1 MQLEERGL
9 SGVLRLA
16 EMVAQGLTSP
26 QHLLSELRVVF
37 NAASAMLVTPFARQ
51 ARGSPWLAQG
61 LTCSVGMD
69 CRQQYYERWM
79 DNDPWRMA
87 WLERG
92 LSMKAGTA
100 HAGREY
106 LSGEQLTHTHCY
118 AAFASKQGLWDVSCL
133 IVDDGQ
139 GPQGGPMLV
148 LALNRARH
156 QPAMSEADV
165 ARLRTLHLPLQRAL
179 SLYAAQQHPAPDLS
193 GPVSAFAGLPQ
204 AVLVLR
210 PDRQLIYANPAAE
223 SLLSLG
229 DGRAAGGRLERLGQL
244 EAADLDELL
253 ARSAAGTAEEEGL
266 WFGPDLHTGRVHAAC
281 LAARTARAAAWPE
294 GSLLLTVQRD
304 APGISQAARIA
315 GLASR
320 CALSPAERQVLE
332 LLCAGL
338 SVGQVA
344 DRLGVRISTVRTHV
358 RGLLEKTGAGRL
370 MLLLAQ
376 MGTVTRHVEMV

>member
-37 NAASAMLVTPFARQ
+37 HAASAMLVTPFARQ
-51 ARGSPWLAQG
+51 SRGSPWLAQG

-79 DNDPWRMA
+79 DSDPWRMA

-100 HAGREY
+100 HAGREF
-106 LSGEQLTHTHCY
+106 LSGDQLSRTHCY
-118 AAFASKQGLWDVSCL
+118 AGFASGHGLWELSCM
-133 IVDDGQ
+133 IIDDGQ
-139 GPQGGPMLV
+139 GPQGGPLLV

-156 QPAMSEADV
+156 QPPMSDGEL
-165 ARLRTLHLPLQRAL
+165 ARLRSLHLPLQRAL
-179 SLYAAQQHPAPDLS
+179 SLYAAQQPSAPDLS
-193 GPVSAFAGLPQ
+193 GPASAFASVPQ

-210 PDRQLIYANPAAE
+210 CDRQLIYTNPAAE
-223 SLLSLG
+223 SLLTLG
-229 DGRAAGGRLERLGQL
+229 EAKAAAGRLECLGQL
-244 EAADLDELL
+244 DAAELDRLL
-253 ARSAAGTAEEEGL
+253 ARAAAGATEEQGL
-266 WFGPDLHTGRVHAAC
+266 WFGPDLQTGRVHAAS
-281 LAARTARAAAWPE
+281 LPARTARAAAWPE
-294 GSLLLTVQRD
+294 GALLLTVQRD
-304 APGISQAARIA
+304 APRISQAARIA

-320 CALSPAERQVLE
+320 CGLSPSERQVLE

-344 DRLGVRISTVRTHV
+344 DRLDVRVSTVRTHV
-358 RGLLEKTGAGRL
+358 RGLLEKTSAGRL

-376 MGTVTRHVEMV
+376 MGAVSPQAEPA